1 MGCNRSL
8 EHYLGTHHAHCN
20 GPSPEIDAVPLVWL
34 TGRLRKDL
42 RSPAAVV
49 GRALIAQIMFHWCSR
64 EAAIASGVALALLAI
79 AAITPLTSGAEW
91 AVIAASSLVLGYV
104 IYLLSKLPEAMHWI
118 LVFVRLRLAPRQFA
132 RALVVHLVSRALHEI
147 DGAVRERVEQTS
159 WLPRRSYELLASLIG
174 GDRDATAYALAR
186 EIEPDLWSY
195 ALRAL
200 ALGVVPWLIILSTF
214 RVAVTY
220 GQLLD
225 RSTHLGFFEALAY
238 PIAAVI
244 DLVFQTELRA
254 ALRAP

>member
-1 MGCNRSL
+1 M
-8 EHYLGTHHAHCN
+8 
-20 GPSPEIDAVPLVWL
+20 PLVWL

-49 GRALIAQIMFHWCSR
+49 GRALIAQMMFHWCSR

-79 AAITPLTSGAEW
+79 AAVTPLTPGAEW
-91 AVIAASSLVLGYV
+91 AVIAASTLVLGYV
-104 IYLLSKLPEAMHWI
+104 VYLASKLPEGVHWV

-132 RALVVHLVSRALHEI
+132 RALVVHLVRRALHEI
-147 DGAVRERVEQTS
+147 DSAVRERVEQSS
-159 WLPRRSYELLASLIG
+159 WVSRRSYELLATLVG
-174 GDRDATAYALAR
+174 GDRDATAYALAQ

-200 ALGVVPWLIILSTF
+200 VLGVVPWLIILTSF

-225 RSTHLGFFEALAY
+225 RSAHLGFFEALAY
-238 PIAAVI
+238 PVAAAI
-244 DLVFQTELRA
+244 DVVFQTDLRA
-254 ALRAP
+254 FLRAP

>member
-1 MGCNRSL
+1 
-8 EHYLGTHHAHCN
+8 
-20 GPSPEIDAVPLVWL
+20 VPFVWL

-49 GRALIAQIMFHWCSR
+49 GRALIAQMMFHWCSR
-64 EAAIASGVALALLAI
+64 ESAIASAVALALLAI
-79 AAITPLTSGAEW
+79 AAITPLTPSSGWGAEW

-104 IYLLSKLPEAMHWI
+104 IYLGSKLPQLVHWL
-118 LVFVRLRLAPRQFA
+118 LVFARLRLAPRQFA
-132 RALVVHLVSRALHEI
+132 RALVVHLVARALQEL
-147 DGAVRERVEQTS
+147 DGTVRERVEQSS
-159 WLPRRSYELLASLIG
+159 WLSRRSYDLLAGLIG

-195 ALRAL
+195 AVRAA
-200 ALGVVPWLIILSTF
+200 ALGVVPWLIILTSF

-238 PIAAVI
+238 PIAAAI
-244 DLVFQTELRA
+244 DLVFHTELRA
-254 ALRAP
+254 VLRAP